1 MFQVVNRGVPKAPR
15 DTVLVPPKQTVEVE
29 FDTNNR
35 ASGSATATT
44 LTTSGRGWR
53 SSSSTRVFRDSH

>member
-44 LTTSGRGWR
+44 LTTSGRG
-53 SSSSTRVFRDSH
+53 